1 MNKTIWE
8 TLIRGDV
15 QVGGD
20 PGGSP
25 TGSSYKVG
33 EKLDRDAIMTCK
45 GRIKCGFRDVEGARG
60 VESLRAAMMLSS
72 TRLSST

>member
-45 GRIKCGFRDVEGARG
+45 GGLNVVSVMWKGPEEWKVSGRQ
-60 VESLRAAMMLSS
+60 
-72 TRLSST
+72 